1 MKQIKLQSGI
11 VENDILSGKVVREV
25 GFLRTMTDH
34 DDNQLIITFT
44 DDTYIHIGIDK
55 IDVLNCVDYHLE
67 NIVIHPLY
75 AFHNMD
81 DYYVMDDKVVY
92 GPRRSMQIEMG
103 VHPHIDE
110 QALVKAVNDKRE
122 KEFQEEYQAYLRLK
136 AKFENYE
143 ETKNKMS

>member
-1 MKQIKLQSGI
+1 MEQIKLQSGI
-11 VENDILSGKVVREV
+11 VENDVLSGKVIREV
-25 GFLRTMTDH
+25 GFLKSMTDYH
-34 DDNQLIITFT
+34 DNQLIITFT

-55 IDVLNCVDYHLE
+55 DYFECSDHYLE
-67 NIVIHPLY
+67 NNVIHPLH
-75 AFHNMD
+75 AFHNTGD
-81 DYYVMDDKVVY
+81 CYVKDDKVVY
-92 GPRRSMQIEMG
+92 SPYRSMQIEMG
-103 VHPHIDE
+103 VHPRIDE

>member
-1 MKQIKLQSGI
+1 MEQIKLQSGI
-11 VENDILSGKVVREV
+11 VENDVLSGKVVREV

-55 IDVLNCVDYHLE
+55 NDFLNCVDYYLE
-67 NIVIHPLY
+67 NIVIRPLHV
-75 AFHNMD
+75 FHNMD
-81 DYYVMDDKVVY
+81 DCYVKDDKVVY
-92 GPRRSMQIEMG
+92 SPRRSMQIEMG

-110 QALVKAVNDKRE
+110 QALVKAVNDKKE
-122 KEFQEEYQAYLRLK
+122 KEFQEEYQTYLRLK

-143 ETKNKMS
+143 ETKNKIS